1 MVGKL
6 SQLMHRK
13 CHIEGAWPETVIY
26 EPITDLASFLLVTQ
40 VKVFQE
46 ALDTH
51 IYKLLIYLITDRKF
65 VYYIC

>member
-26 EPITDLASFLLVTQ
+26 EPITGLTSFLLATQ
-40 VKVFQE
+40 MKVC
-46 ALDTH
+46 L
-51 IYKLLIYLITDRKF
+51 KRP
-65 VYYIC
+65 